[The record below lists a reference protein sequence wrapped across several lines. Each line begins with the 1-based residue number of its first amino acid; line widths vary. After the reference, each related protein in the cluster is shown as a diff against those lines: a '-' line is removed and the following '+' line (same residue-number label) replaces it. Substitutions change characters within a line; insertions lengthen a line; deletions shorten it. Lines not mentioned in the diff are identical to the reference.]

1 MSLNIKNKEAHRLAQ
16 QLANITG
23 ESLTTAVTE
32 ALRERLERFRRN
44 PREGMA
50 ERLMKIAKEC
60 GPRWKEPFRS
70 MDHGDLLYD
79 EKGLPK

>member
-16 QLANITG
+16 QLANVTG

-70 MDHGDLLYD
+70 MDHGDFLYD